1 MSVNVMSVKS
11 IDVNNQAP
19 VIGSGGF
26 FSNAKIK
33 RFNEFY
39 IKIKRLNS
47 KGMEERQKNPLLRM
61 TDRHHSASIVKPDPR
76 E

>member
-1 MSVNVMSVKS
+1 MPVNVMSVKS

-19 VIGSGGF
+19 VVGSGGF

-39 IKIKRLNS
+39 IKTNRLNS
-47 KGMEERQKNPLLRM
+47 KGMEEIKIEQSVTPNHFLGISRQ
-61 TDRHHSASIVKPDPR
+61 AS
-76 E
+76 